1 VFNVSVGEIL
11 VALALLGLVVGGVYR
26 LIGLAVR
33 RELRKREG
41 T

>member
-1 VFNVSVGEIL
+1 MFNVGL
-11 VALALLGLVVGGVYR
+11 VDVVVIIALMALVVGGIYR